1 MTGGGNARD
10 GYRYTVHNDRTA
22 YYSITFQRETK
33 EINAE
38 KEKLFKKYTS
48 NRNQIAKISGDLD
61 EINKEKMSGVAFI
74 IAGILFLILIVGLIM
89 IIVGARKIS
98 KSNGEMTYLRQQIS
112 KIEVDNNK
120 ILSEAKKIKE

>member
-1 MTGGGNARD
+1 MLETQIIEVSENEKGKVIDFYQTFGWHVLQTQKIDYTTTYMTGGGNARD

-61 EINKEKMSGVAFI
+61 EINKEKMS
-74 IAGILFLILIVGLIM
+74 LWLNL
-89 IIVGARKIS
+89 
-98 KSNGEMTYLRQQIS
+98 NY
-112 KIEVDNNK
+112 NYC
-120 ILSEAKKIKE
+120 